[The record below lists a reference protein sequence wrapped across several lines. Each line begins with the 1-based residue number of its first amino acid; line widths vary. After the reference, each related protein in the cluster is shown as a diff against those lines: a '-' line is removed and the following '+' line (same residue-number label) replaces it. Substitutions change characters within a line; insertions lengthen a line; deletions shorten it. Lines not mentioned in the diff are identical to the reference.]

1 VTQQVPHSQ
10 VVVVGPGENM
20 DHWGSSFYLVNEN
33 RNNSFD
39 ISQLLVVKDIPCQR
53 NYISR
58 TNVTIKMKLIYN
70 QPLRITSN
78 N

>member
-1 VTQQVPHSQ
+1 VTQQVPHNQ

-39 ISQLLVVKDIPCQR
+39 ISQLLVV
-53 NYISR
+53 
-58 TNVTIKMKLIYN
+58 
-70 QPLRITSN
+70 
-78 N
+78 